1 MLHWSFELKSML
13 KMWLRKTIG
22 LKIKQFS
29 TNNVVK
35 VEIEDSDGNNK
46 PLSYEDLKEFVE
58 PKISSSDKE

>member
-1 MLHWSFELKSML
+1 
-13 KMWLRKTIG
+13 MWLRKTIG